1 MDQNNGPINLSY
13 YFIWVDF
20 IKENKNL
27 PNRQVRRFGIDL
39 LISISSMSCLEIYL
53 FLSKINMKNYQRV
66 MLFTSLGLQV
76 YNLNLDDINVVL
88 NDGYN

>member
-1 MDQNNGPINLSY
+1 M
-13 YFIWVDF
+13 DF

-27 PNRQVRRFGIDL
+27 PNRQVCRFGIDL